1 MMNNKP
7 IKIIALTLA
16 ALALIACAC
25 PLTNLISSV
34 ASARPEDI
42 VELIPEGITEQLP
55 DMGGLL
61 EDLPL
66 ESEGL
71 TELLPG
77 VGDLLNQ
84 GVPENIPV
92 VKDYNNL
99 FTLAGTIY
107 YETPL
112 AFEDVLSFYE
122 VEMAQLSWE
131 MNANASN
138 IVKSEQFA
146 LMNFSNE
153 TQVAI
158 IGITGEG
165 STTQVTIVITNK

>member
-1 MMNNKP
+1 MNNKP

-16 ALALIACAC
+16 ALVLIACAC

-34 ASARPEDI
+34 TSTQPEDV
-42 VELIPEGITEQLP
+42 VELIPDELTEQLP
-55 DMGGLL
+55 DVGELL

-71 TELLPG
+71 TELLPNI
-77 VGDLLNQ
+77 GDLLNQ

-92 VKDYNNL
+92 VKDYTEL
-99 FTLAGTIY
+99 TAIAGTVY

-112 AFEDVLSFYE
+112 PFEDVLSFYE
-122 VEMAQLSWE
+122 VEMERLGWE
-131 MNANASN
+131 INASASN

-146 LMNFSNE
+146 LMNYTTD
-153 TQVAI
+153 TQIAI
-158 IGITGEG
+158 IGITGVEEG
-165 STTQVTIVITNK
+165 TQVTIIVTNK